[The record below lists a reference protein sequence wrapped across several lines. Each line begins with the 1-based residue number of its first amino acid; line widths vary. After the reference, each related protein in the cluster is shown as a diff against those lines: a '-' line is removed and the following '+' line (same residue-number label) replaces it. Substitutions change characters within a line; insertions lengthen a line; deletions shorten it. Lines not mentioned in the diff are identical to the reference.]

1 MGSLISTE
9 KVEIIGLPNPNKDKS
24 FLSHVFSCLGFGDSR
39 GRVQGQGQAY
49 IDILNRIKR
58 AETQTYITTPPKML
72 LKFRDFL
79 WRHL

>member
-58 AETQTYITTPPKML
+58 AETQTYTTKNASKIQRFFVEAFVM
-72 LKFRDFL
+72 
-79 WRHL
+79 W